1 MHLEPNQVPAHLKS
15 GYNGK
20 RFQAEPAESVTIPS
34 YAGLWD
40 GGSRTTYSAI
50 ELATGR
56 TVPVSDN
63 MSAPWSDKRQ
73 DVTVP
78 LKSGFAIVKHSIF
91 CGKDMGLTFLVHP
104 SDIVKLI
111 PEQPKDDLSAT
122 ELKVLAIIRGL
133 KSSYRANQYA
143 RQGISEGEVEAIK
156 GKLTRLGYTNK
167 AGAITVAGRNRSEGV
182 RPY

>member
-15 GYNGK
+15 GYTGK

-56 TVPVSDN
+56 AVPVSDN
-63 MSAPWSDKRQ
+63 MSAPWDMTRQ
-73 DVTVP
+73 DKIVP
-78 LKSGFAIVKHSIF
+78 LRAGFAIVKHSIF
-91 CGKDMGLTFLVHP
+91 CGNDMGLTFFVHP
-104 SDIVKLI
+104 SDIAKLI
-111 PEQPKDDLSAT
+111 PEQPKDDLSPT

-133 KSSYRANQYA
+133 KSSYRANEYA

-156 GKLTRLGYTNK
+156 GKLTRAGYINK
-167 AGAITVAGRNRSEGV
+167 AGAITVTGRNRCEGV

>member
-56 TVPVSDN
+56 AVPVSDN
-63 MSAPWSDKRQ
+63 VSAPWDKTRQ
-73 DVTVP
+73 DKTVP
-78 LKSGFAIVKHSIF
+78 LRAGFAIVKHSIF
-91 CGKDMGLTFLVHP
+91 CGNDMGLTFFVHP

-111 PEQPKDDLSAT
+111 PDQAKDDLCAV
-122 ELKVLAIIRGL
+122 EVKVLAVIRGL
-133 KSSYRANQYA
+133 KSSYRADQF
-143 RQGISEGEVEAIK
+143 RRMGLSDGEVEAIK
-156 GKLTRLGYTNK
+156 GKLTRLGYINK
-167 AGAITVAGRNRSEGV
+167 AGAITVAGRNRCEGV